1 MSCGDEAVFIDKCL
15 TLEVLVVFSVSVNK
29 GLSVVRSGKTWPSDD
44 NCFLCLQKAS
54 CAPTHRAIPFLVR
67 NSVLDNSLFLILV

>member
-29 GLSVVRSGKTWPSDD
+29 GLSVVRSGKTWPLDD
-44 NCFLCLQKAS
+44 RTASYACKRLLVPQPTELYHSWSEILCWIIPCF
-54 CAPTHRAIPFLVR
+54 
-67 NSVLDNSLFLILV
+67 